1 MALFWKGSPQ
11 IIKTLSWPPDQTQ
24 PLLPVLQALRGRFV
38 AWLGPA
44 CLPSP
49 SPPHFSLVMCSSHDF
64 FLLVLMSH
72 VLSSGFKK
80 KKKFFSV
87 LFFQPV
93 QFFSSP
99 SAWLFS
105 THSVDLSSHVTY
117 LGKLSLTTGRVRLSS
132 FTFPLRASVELTA
145 CPSPPSTARLLVLW
159 VASVFTVY
167 LQHLVECLAHY
178 KCSLMYA
185 EWADE

>member
-1 MALFWKGSPQ
+1 MGKLGAIDDPDSHQLGRDWGRQPLIGRKMKNYLRVLCCFASPKFILIKFCLFKNSGRVKSRKSDFFFFFFESILLLRMALFWKGSPQ

-99 SAWLFS
+99 SA
-105 THSVDLSSHVTY
+105 
-117 LGKLSLTTGRVRLSS
+117 
-132 FTFPLRASVELTA
+132 
-145 CPSPPSTARLLVLW
+145 
-159 VASVFTVY
+159 
-167 LQHLVECLAHY
+167 
-178 KCSLMYA
+178 
-185 EWADE
+185 